1 MSRFGFRTRSGQIS
15 AIIQGQSAA
24 STDADAQAFF
34 DRVTTAGGT
43 LSQTEKDAVTALVL
57 SLKLNNIWTLMKAVY
72 PMVGSSAAACS
83 QNLKSS
89 SNTAIFTSGWTFASA
104 GINGNG
110 ASAYMN
116 TNFNP
121 TTELSF
127 ANAHIAIYK
136 NSGTISGTDK
146 VNGVYDIGGNTVSF
160 SLSPDRSTS
169 VYTSGELGYYFS
181 PSVIVS
187 GDAALQGNGFYVV
200 ARNANNFVRMTKNNT
215 NTATNTNT
223 STLTNYPNDNFWLGA
238 THQASVASPGAPNDY
253 RYTFLSFGFYLD
265 ATQTN
270 NFYSAVQ
277 TFQTSLSRQV

>member
-1 MSRFGFRTRSGQIS
+1 MSRFGIRTRNGLIS
-15 AIIQGQSAA
+15 SFIEGVVGV
-24 STDADAQAFF
+24 TGDADADAYFA
-34 DRVTTAGGT
+34 RVTAAGGT
-43 LSQTEKDAVTALVL
+43 LTQTEKDAVTALVL
-57 SLKLNNIWTLMKAVY
+57 SLKADSLWTLMKAVY
-72 PMVGSSAAACS
+72 PMVGSSAAACA

-89 SNTAIFTSGWTFASA
+89 SNTAAFTSGWTFASA

-127 ANAHIAIYK
+127 ANAHISIYK
-136 NSGTISGTDK
+136 NSGTISATDK

-169 VYTSGELGYYFS
+169 VFTSGELGYYFS

-187 GDAALQGNGFYVV
+187 GDANLQGNGFYVV

-215 NTATNTNT
+215 NTATNTNA
-223 STLTNYPNDNFWLGA
+223 STLTNYPNDTFWLGA
-238 THQASVASPGAPNDY
+238 THQASVATPQAPNEF

-270 NFYSAVQ
+270 SFYSAVQ
-277 TFQTSLSRQV
+277 TFQNSLSR